1 MNVIEWTPR
10 ARRQFRRIDALQRKT
25 ILRDVGN
32 LKAWPA
38 CHNVKPL
45 TNREGYRL
53 RVGRYR
59 VLFTVHENGLRVI
72 LIEEVKKRD
81 ERTY

>member
-1 MNVIEWTPR
+1 MFSIQWAKKALKQLVRFP
-10 ARRQFRRIDALQRKT
+10 ADDKKRISEAVDELAS
-25 ILRDVGN
+25 
-32 LKAWPA
+32 WPK
-38 CHNVKPL
+38 CRNVKALRNQPFP
-45 TNREGYRL
+45 YRL

-59 VLFTVHENGLRVI
+59 VFFEVKTGIRVI